1 MDWRHG
7 GKDLYWVQ
15 HVGVDTWT
23 QIKREHPRR
32 LLSNTGLVSEERD
45 WGEILGNWK
54 DNCGSLSQAGTIK
67 VLQNIKDQC
76 GCGTIKDTIQERR
89 DNRKGNLYFSLHFIR
104 SQYIDE
110 GLNV

>member
-32 LLSNTGLVSEERD
+32 LLSNTGLVSEEQD
-45 WGEILGNWK
+45 GERFWATGK
-54 DNCGSLSQAGTIK
+54 TI
-67 VLQNIKDQC
+67 V
-76 GCGTIKDTIQERR
+76 G
-89 DNRKGNLYFSLHFIR
+89 
-104 SQYIDE
+104 
-110 GLNV
+110 V